1 MPLGSA
7 VACSSVVAT
16 QQEWS
21 VRSVSLHG
29 HRGCLPRRHRPRLG
43 KGESTMNAS
52 RYVPFAGRLLIGLGF
67 ASMSRHE
74 PESVPVTKQPA
85 QYRFLALSS

>member
-1 MPLGSA
+1 
-7 VACSSVVAT
+7 
-16 QQEWS
+16 
-21 VRSVSLHG
+21 
-29 HRGCLPRRHRPRLG
+29 
-43 KGESTMNAS
+43 MNAS
-52 RYVPFAGRLLIGLGF
+52 RYVPFAGRLLIGLAF